1 MRLRTRT
8 FLLCFAPVAL
18 LLTLSFWMIQSL
30 VQAKVRDGLRASLR
44 ENQRGMARLIEKN
57 DPQNSRFLRVVGENA
72 ALKAGM
78 QLLLS
83 EGNSSA
89 ARETVEDQLRELG
102 EHMGFDLLMI
112 CGPDGVAVAGVGRT
126 GDQLAP
132 IDVSSVRTLTGS
144 MQVASIPVDLGE
156 ENLGSISVGERFDF
170 GAFLTPA
177 VLLKDGVVLQSSVP
191 AIAPAEIGERLRHCD
206 RLTECEVRLGGAS
219 WISLPMPNL
228 HLGDGYSVRILQNV
242 DATAGPVR
250 LVLQRVFLLATVG
263 VVLLAIAG
271 SLLASR
277 SIVRPIASVV
287 NHLRGAARTGV
298 LPEFTPGETGIR
310 EIRELTESFNRA
322 AVSVREARESLQG
335 AYVEFIESLASALD
349 ARDPYTA
356 GHSKRVSDFSRAT
369 AVAMGLGRDDVDRIQ
384 VGALLHD
391 IGKIGVPDALLRKAG
406 PLTPEEFGFI
416 KLHPEIGRRILQG
429 VHGFAPYL
437 ASVELHHEN
446 WDGTGYPHGQS
457 GLETPIDARIIH
469 VADAYDAMT
478 TDRPYRGGMTHEEAL
493 RVVRAN
499 AGSQFDPAVAM
510 IFSDLAVHDH
520 RERVLVS

>member
-8 FLLCFAPVAL
+8 FLLCFAPVVL

-30 VQAKVRDGLRASLR
+30 VQAKVRDGLRTSLR
-44 ENQRGMARLIEKN
+44 ENQRGIARLIEKN
-57 DPQNSRFLRVVGENA
+57 DPQNSRFLRIVGENA

-78 QLLLS
+78 ELLLS
-83 EGNSSA
+83 ERNSPA
-89 ARETVEDQLRELG
+89 ARRTVEDQLRELG
-102 EHMGFDLLMI
+102 ERMGFDLMMVR
-112 CGPDGVAVAGVGRT
+112 GPDGVPVAAVAHA

-132 IDVSSVRTLTGS
+132 IDVAVAPTLTGS

-156 ENLGSISVGERFDF
+156 ENLGSISIGVHFDF
-170 GAFLTPA
+170 ASFLTPA
-177 VLLKDGVVLQSSVP
+177 VLLKDGAVLQSSVP
-191 AIAPAEIGERLRHCD
+191 GVSPGEIAASLRHCE
-206 RLTECEVRLGGAS
+206 RLAECEVRLGQAS

-228 HLGDGYSVRILQNV
+228 HLGNGYSVRILQNI

-250 LVLQRVFLLATVG
+250 LVLQRVFLLAGIG
-263 VVLLAIAG
+263 VILLAIGG
-271 SLLASR
+271 SLAASR
-277 SIVRPIASVV
+277 SILRPIASVV

-322 AVSVREARESLQG
+322 AVSVREARENLQN
-335 AYVEFIESLASALD
+335 AYVEFVGSMASALD

-356 GHSKRVSDFSRAT
+356 GHSKRVSDLSRAT
-369 AVAMGLGRDDVDRIQ
+369 ALAMGLSREDTDRIQ
-384 VGALLHD
+384 IGALLHD

-406 PLTPEEFGFI
+406 PLTADEFARI

-446 WDGTGYPHGQS
+446 WDGSGYPWGQS
-457 GLETPIDARIIH
+457 GLDTPIDARIIH

-478 TDRPYRGGMTHEEAL
+478 TDRPYRSGMSHEEAL
-493 RVVRAN
+493 LVVRSN
-499 AGSQFDPAVAM
+499 AGSQFDPAVA
-510 IFSDLAVHDH
+510 IAFAELAVHEPSE
-520 RERVLVS
+520 RELVS